1 MTESPTPYV
10 LDADTMTGGMRPIRQ
25 AVLSIGSNLG
35 DRAGRL
41 QGAVA
46 ALEDTPEV
54 TVVAISSVYETE
66 PFGDVPDGSGKFLNA
81 VILIDTTLTVHTLL
95 DRAMAIEDAF
105 GRERKA
111 GDDKGAP
118 RTLDVDIIV
127 VGDRIAADDE
137 LTLPHPLAHE
147 RGFVLVPLL
156 EIDPEGEVPG
166 KGFVVDLIGGVD
178 TSSVVKRDDIDIL
191 L

>member
-1 MTESPTPYV
+1 MTEAPTPYE

-41 QGAVA
+41 QGAVS

-66 PFGDVPDGSGKFLNA
+66 PVGAPEGSGAFLNA
-81 VILIDTTLTVHTLL
+81 VGLIDTTLTVHTLL
-95 DRAMAIEDAF
+95 DRALAIEDAF
-105 GRERKA
+105 ERERSEP
-111 GDDKGAP
+111 GAP

-127 VGDRIAADDE
+127 VGD
-137 LTLPHPLAHE
+137 
-147 RGFVLVPLL
+147 
-156 EIDPEGEVPG
+156 
-166 KGFVVDLIGGVD
+166 
-178 TSSVVKRDDIDIL
+178 
-191 L
+191 

>member
-1 MTESPTPYV
+1 MTEAPTPYE

-41 QGAVA
+41 QGAVS

-66 PFGDVPDGSGKFLNA
+66 PVGTPEDSGHFLNA
-81 VILIDTTLTVHTLL
+81 VVLIDTTLTVHTLL

-105 GRERKA
+105 ERER
-111 GDDKGAP
+111 GVPGAP

-127 VGDRIAADDE
+127 VGDRIAHDE
-137 LTLPHPLAHE
+137 SLTLPHPRAHE
-147 RGFVLVPLL
+147 RGFVLVPWL
-156 EIDPEGEVPG
+156 EIDPEGEIPG
-166 KGFVVDLIGGVD
+166 HGFVADLISGVD
-178 TSSVVKRDDIDIL
+178 TSGVVKREDVEIIL
-191 L
+191 

>member
-41 QGAVA
+41 QGAVS

-66 PFGDVPDGSGKFLNA
+66 PVGAAEDSGKFLNA
-81 VILIDTTLTVHTLL
+81 IVLIDTTLTVHTLL

-105 GRERKA
+105 GRER
-111 GDDKGAP
+111 GEPGAP

-127 VGDRIAADDE
+127 VGDRIADDE
-137 LTLPHPLAHE
+137 QLTLPHPRAHE
-147 RGFVLVPLL
+147 RAFVLVPWL
-156 EIDPEGEVPG
+156 EVDPEGEIPG
-166 KGFVVDLIGGVD
+166 KGFIADLVSDVD
-178 TSSVVKRDDIDIL
+178 TSGVVKREDIEIIL
-191 L
+191 

>member
-25 AVLSIGSNLG
+25 ALLSIGSNLG

-41 QGAVA
+41 QGAVS

-66 PFGDVPDGSGKFLNA
+66 PIDNAADDSDRFLNA
-81 VILIDTTLTVHTLL
+81 AVLIDTTLTVHTLL
-95 DRAMAIEDAF
+95 DRAHAIEDAF
-105 GRERKA
+105 ERERTVP
-111 GDDKGAP
+111 GAP

-127 VGDRIAADDE
+127 VGDRIANDDQ
-137 LTLPHPLAHE
+137 LILPHPRAHE
-147 RGFVLVPLL
+147 RGFVLVPWL
-156 EIDPEGEVPG
+156 EIDPEGEIPG
-166 KGFVVDLIGGVD
+166 QGFIADLIADVD
-178 TSSVVKRDDIDIL
+178 TSGIVKREDIEIIL
-191 L
+191 